1 MHQFY
6 ESQALHMEDIY
17 TAFRK
22 SGIAFTKSQAIKIV
36 GGRTRLERLV
46 MQKKSES
53 TYPAAATAAGNGNAT
68 AKTCSG
74 THTSNT
80 LQNNDI
86 IKLLDL

>member
-1 MHQFY
+1 MTTLHQFY

-46 MQKKSES
+46 MQKKIRVNIPSGSYRCGQWQCNGEDVLRHASVKYS
-53 TYPAAATAAGNGNAT
+53 TR
-68 AKTCSG
+68 
-74 THTSNT
+74 
-80 LQNNDI
+80 
-86 IKLLDL
+86 